1 VCRVIYRQ
9 TLESVALSARFYPSG
24 DPTMTKN
31 FIATL
36 LLGSAALIGA
46 PHVAMAQLSIQSE
59 EAAHPRLVKAI
70 HEMQG
75 ALADLNAAPSNFG
88 GNKAQALLDL
98 RAAIHSTKKALY
110 FRLNMDDGA
119 LDRIP

>member
-1 VCRVIYRQ
+1 
-9 TLESVALSARFYPSG
+9 
-24 DPTMTKN
+24 MTKN

-36 LLGSAALIGA
+36 LLGSAALIGV